1 MNNRLNDIIKYVI
14 VLGILY
20 IILKKIPAKK
30 MNDNEIAILLFIIMI
45 IFITIDYNCFKN
57 NYELF
62 TDENN
67 IDNSNIFS
75 DPSLSNIER
84 LKLYFSNTN
93 AANIPQTDYS
103 TDQYNATTPQNTTKT
118 VNNITTQQPVNNIT
132 TQQPVNNITTQQ
144 QPVNNMTTQQPVN
157 NMTTRPVNNMTQQ
170 QLVNNMTT
178 LNPTIAC
185 NLEIDKIRHEM
196 NLQMQTQIEELKTQI
211 NNTPS
216 NNSDIERK
224 YYNSLIIDLL
234 NMKLLTDNDVENIN
248 NKLKL
253 KLLTLPEIITSLET
267 LKSTK
272 TSSQVDNSDNK
283 YNELPSGFFTPIGD
297 KIANNWDNDY
307 AILDTKLWTVPMQK
321 PPMCVN
327 NYPSNVSPSSS
338 SNTVNL
344 KEWDNSRVV
353 SNTQINKAWVNK
365 QVLT

>member
-20 IILKKIPAKK
+20 IILKKIPSKK
-30 MNDNEIAILLFIIMI
+30 MSDSEIATLLFIIMI

-57 NYELF
+57 NFELF
-62 TDENN
+62 T
-67 IDNSNIFS
+67 DNSNIFS
-75 DPSLSNIER
+75 DPSLSNSER
-84 LKLYFSNTN
+84 VKLYLSGETV
-93 AANIPQTDYS
+93 APTQPSDITEQK
-103 TDQYNATTPQNTTKT
+103 ATTTQATQATTKP
-118 VNNITTQQPVNNIT
+118 I
-132 TQQPVNNITTQQ
+132 
-144 QPVNNMTTQQPVN
+144 
-157 NMTTRPVNNMTQQ
+157 
-170 QLVNNMTT
+170 QLPIVGTT

-185 NLEIDKIRHEM
+185 NLEIDKIKQEM
-196 NLQMQTQIEELKTQI
+196 NLQMQTQISELKTQM
-211 NNTPS
+211 NNNP
-216 NNSDIERK
+216 NNSNIEQK
-224 YYNSLIIDLL
+224 YYNSLILDLL
-234 NMKLLTDNDVENIN
+234 NMKLLTDSDVQNID
-248 NKLKL
+248 NKIKL

-283 YNELPSGFFTPIGD
+283 YNELSSGFFTPIGD

-321 PPMCVN
+321 PPICVN
-327 NYPSNVSPSSS
+327 NSPSNVSPSSY

>member
-1 MNNRLNDIIKYVI
+1 
-14 VLGILY
+14 
-20 IILKKIPAKK
+20 
-30 MNDNEIAILLFIIMI
+30 
-45 IFITIDYNCFKN
+45 
-57 NYELF
+57 
-62 TDENN
+62 
-67 IDNSNIFS
+67 
-75 DPSLSNIER
+75 
-84 LKLYFSNTN
+84 
-93 AANIPQTDYS
+93 
-103 TDQYNATTPQNTTKT
+103 
-118 VNNITTQQPVNNIT
+118 
-132 TQQPVNNITTQQ
+132 
-144 QPVNNMTTQQPVN
+144 
-157 NMTTRPVNNMTQQ
+157 MTQQ